1 LLQYLKD
8 NKYRFFVTCQK
19 LSVKTQ
25 NNNIVSI
32 IIQTKALT
40 KHYGKIHA
48 VNQLDVTIEKGEVYG
63 VLGPNGSGKTTTLGM
78 ILGVTQPKSGSFE
91 WFEGKYG
98 NNTRTKVGAIIE
110 SPIFYPYM
118 TALNNLKIVAKIKK
132 QDYSDIERVLKLVEL
147 WDRRKSPFK
156 TFSLGMK
163 QRLAIAAAL
172 VGNPEALILDEP
184 TNGLDPQGIAEIRQL
199 ITKIS
204 GEGVTIILASHLLDE
219 VQKVCSHVMIMQK
232 GNKLAAGRVE
242 EILSDKHLL
251 ELKAPNMDLLK
262 NALSDISI
270 IESIREEK
278 GKIIAEI
285 KSGANAE
292 ELNKVLVDKGIYL
305 SHLLAKE
312 KSLEK
317 FFLEITNHNHV

>member
-1 LLQYLKD
+1 M
-8 NKYRFFVTCQK
+8 
-19 LSVKTQ
+19 
-25 NNNIVSI
+25 SI
-32 IIQTKALT
+32 ILQTKALT

-48 VNQLDVTIEKGEVYG
+48 VNQLDVTIEKGEVFG

-78 ILGVTQPKSGSFE
+78 ILGVTHPKSGSYQ

-98 NNTRTKVGAIIE
+98 QNTRTKVGAIIE

-118 TALNNLKIVAKIKK
+118 TALDNLKIVAKIKK

-242 EILSDKHLL
+242 DILSDKHLL
-251 ELKAPNMDLLK
+251 ELKAPDMVLLK
-262 NALSDISI
+262 KTLSEISI
-270 IESIREEK
+270 IEAIREDK
-278 GKIIAEI
+278 TKIIAEMQA
-285 KSGANAE
+285 GATAE
-292 ELNKVLVDKGIYL
+292 TLNKLLVDKGIYL

-317 FFLEITNHNHV
+317 FFLEITNENHV

>member
-1 LLQYLKD
+1 M
-8 NKYRFFVTCQK
+8 
-19 LSVKTQ
+19 S
-25 NNNIVSI
+25 IVL
-32 IIQTKALT
+32 QTKELT

-48 VNQLDVTIEKGEVYG
+48 VNQLDVTIQKGEVFG

-78 ILGVTQPKSGSFE
+78 ILGVTHPKSGTFQ

-118 TALNNLKIVAKIKK
+118 TALDNLKIVAKIKK
-132 QDYSDIERVLKLVEL
+132 QDYSDIERVLRLVEL

-156 TFSLGMK
+156 TYSLGMK

-184 TNGLDPQGIAEIRQL
+184 TNGLDPQGIAEIRGL

-204 GEGVTIILASHLLDE
+204 SEGVTIILASHLLDE

-232 GNKLAAGRVE
+232 GNKLASGRVD
-242 EILSDKHLL
+242 EILSDKRLL
-251 ELKAPNMDLLK
+251 ELKAPDMNLLQQTLIK
-262 NALSDISI
+262 LPV
-270 IESIREEK
+270 IESIKEEK
-278 GKIIAEI
+278 DKFIVELQ
-285 KSGANAE
+285 ANISAS
-292 ELNKVLVDKGIYL
+292 ELNQLLTEKGISL

-317 FFLEITNHNHV
+317 FFLEITNKNHV

>member
-1 LLQYLKD
+1 MTND
-8 NKYRFFVTCQK
+8 PFFNFTVTWKNHC
-19 LSVKTQ
+19 VKEK
-25 NNNIVSI
+25 NIKIVSI
-32 IIQTKALT
+32 ILQTKALT

-48 VNQLDVTIEKGEVYG
+48 VNELDVSIEKGEVFG

-78 ILGVTQPKSGSFE
+78 ILGVTHPDGGSFE
-91 WFEGKYG
+91 WFDGKYG
-98 NNTRTKVGAIIE
+98 NHTRTKVGAIIE

-118 TALNNLKIVAKIKK
+118 TALDNLKIVAKIKK

-147 WDRRKSPFK
+147 WDRRKSSFK

-172 VGNPEALILDEP
+172 IGSPEALILDEP

-199 ITKIS
+199 IKKIS

-232 GNKLAAGRVE
+232 GHKLAAGRVE
-242 EILSDKHLL
+242 DILTDKHIL
-251 ELKAPNMDLLK
+251 ELKASDIDLLN
-262 NALSDISI
+262 NALNELSMITSVRKDRDKI
-270 IESIREEK
+270 IVEINESGNAEQLNKLLQEK
-278 GKIIAEI
+278 GII
-285 KSGANAE
+285 
-292 ELNKVLVDKGIYL
+292 LT
-305 SHLLAKE
+305 HLFARE

-317 FFLEITNHNHV
+317 FFLEITNQNHV

>member
-1 LLQYLKD
+1 M
-8 NKYRFFVTCQK
+8 
-19 LSVKTQ
+19 
-25 NNNIVSI
+25 SI
-32 IIQTKALT
+32 ILETKSLT
-40 KHYGKIHA
+40 KHYGKLIA
-48 VNQLDVTIEKGEVYG
+48 VNALDMTIKKGEVFG

-78 ILGVTQPKSGSFE
+78 ILGVTHPKSGSFN
-91 WFEGKYG
+91 WFEGKHG

-118 TALNNLKIVAKIKK
+118 TALDNLKIVAKIKK
-132 QDYSDIERVLKLVEL
+132 QDYSDIERVLRLVEL

-184 TNGLDPQGIAEIRQL
+184 TNGLDPQGIAEIRNL
-199 ITKIS
+199 IKKIS

-219 VQKVCSHVMIMQK
+219 VQKVCTHVMIMQK
-232 GNKLAAGRVE
+232 GNKLAAGRVD

-251 ELKAPNMDLLK
+251 ELKADDMGVLK
-262 NALSDISI
+262 QVLSEIPMVENIKED
-270 IESIREEK
+270 RDK
-278 GKIIAEI
+278 LIAEI
-285 KSGANAE
+285 KADSNAE
-292 ELNKVLVDKGIYL
+292 DLNKILSKKGIYL

-317 FFLEITNHNHV
+317 FFLEITNKNHD